1 MANEHRAGLEP
12 GQIIGGR
19 YEVIR
24 PIARG
29 GMATVLLVRHLT
41 LNSSHA
47 LKILDIQAPEI
58 RHRLLQEGMV
68 QANLQHPN
76 IVSVTDTLELDGSP
90 ALVMEYIDGPSL
102 QNFLSLQMF
111 LC

>member
-1 MANEHRAGLEP
+1 
-12 GQIIGGR
+12 
-19 YEVIR
+19 
-24 PIARG
+24 
-29 GMATVLLVRHLT
+29 
-41 LNSSHA
+41 
-47 LKILDIQAPEI
+47 
-58 RHRLLQEGMV
+58 MV
-68 QANLQHPN
+68 KANLQHPN